1 MLPHGESTS
10 AGEVQRYHAVVT
22 VDVSVTSTTAATSFH
37 GSSSMEMNLT
47 S

>member
-1 MLPHGESTS
+1 MLPHGESMR
-10 AGEVQRYHAVVT
+10 ADEGQRYHVAT
-22 VDVSVTSTTAATSFH
+22 VEVSVTDTTAAASFH